1 MKAIATIIAGTVLAL
16 SSAAQ
21 AAPPTTRTA
30 PSGEAYDG
38 SQVDNTFVS
47 TKTRAE
53 VRAETI
59 AALRKGE
66 ILTGELYPLDFASP
80 MRSGKSRAEVKAE
93 LALAIKNGELR
104 VEN

>member
-1 MKAIATIIAGTVLAL
+1 MKAFATLIAGAALAA
-16 SSAAQ
+16 STAAL

-38 SQVDNTFVS
+38 SQVDTTFVS

-53 VRAETI
+53 VRAEAI

-80 MRSGKSRAEVKAE
+80 MRSGKTRAEVKAE

-104 VEN
+104 QEQ

>member
-1 MKAIATIIAGTVLAL
+1 MKAFAILVAGTALVL
-16 SSAAQ
+16 STVAQ

-38 SQVDNTFVS
+38 SQSDNTFVS

-59 AALRKGE
+59 AALRRGE
-66 ILTGELYPLDFASP
+66 LLTGELYPLDFASP
-80 MRSGKSRAEVKAE
+80 MRGKTRAEVKAE
-93 LALAIKNGELR
+93 LASAIKNGEIRL
-104 VEN
+104 EQ